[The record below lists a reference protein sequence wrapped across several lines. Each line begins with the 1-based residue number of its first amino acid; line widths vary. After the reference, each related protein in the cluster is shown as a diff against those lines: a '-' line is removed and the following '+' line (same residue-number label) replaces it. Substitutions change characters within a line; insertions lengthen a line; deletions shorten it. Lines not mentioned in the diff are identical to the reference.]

1 MTIQTC
7 IDAIGTIGVHP
18 FQDNRILLILLNR
31 HTTKALCDLTPM
43 KSLKLTNSLSGAF
56 SSKSRWSY
64 VLTMPAFLAFFN
76 YIMVGPDFTS
86 NWRTFIGSMLLNGTL
101 LSIAFFIQSR
111 LNENIARRY
120 PLLDQTPKRIF
131 VSIASHA
138 LLSAVFL
145 LLIAWLYIGLGLFG
159 STLTA
164 QRVLMVYLIN
174 LGAILLV
181 MGIQETFHAI
191 TRWKQHEVN
200 RERLMKENLNGQL
213 ESLKAQ
219 VSPHFLF
226 NSLNS
231 LSTLIA
237 EDPAK
242 AEQFVDEMARVYR
255 YLLQTNH
262 ASLDDTEFSQL
273 TTLRKELSFMDS
285 YGHLLK
291 TRYGDGMKLYIHVEK
306 HLLEKK
312 IPPLTLQML
321 VENAVKHNVIRASRP
336 LTIFILSTQEE
347 QLMIRNNLQKK
358 TLTAGADNLESTG
371 VGLVNIITKYKL
383 LQEHQPALLEPV
395 IEINHEFFTVTLP
408 LIS

>member
-1 MTIQTC
+1 
-7 IDAIGTIGVHP
+7 
-18 FQDNRILLILLNR
+18 
-31 HTTKALCDLTPM
+31 M
-43 KSLKLTNSLSGAF
+43 KNDKLTNSLSGAF

-64 VLTMPAFLAFFN
+64 ALTMPAFLAFFN
-76 YIMVGPDFTS
+76 YLMVGPGFIR
-86 NWRTFIGSMLLNGTL
+86 NWQTFAGSMLVNGVL
-101 LSIAFFIQSR
+101 LTATFFTQSK
-111 LNENIARRY
+111 ISDIITRRY
-120 PLLDQTPKRIF
+120 PLLEQTPKRIF

-138 LLSAVFL
+138 VLSAVFL
-145 LLIAWLYIGLGLFG
+145 LLIAWLYIGFRLFG
-159 STLTA
+159 STLTL
-164 QRVLMVYLIN
+164 QRVLMLYLIN
-174 LGAILLV
+174 LAAILLV

-200 RERLMKENLNGQL
+200 RERLIKENVNGQL

-237 EDPAK
+237 EDPEK

-262 ASLDDTEFSQL
+262 ASLDDAEFSQL
-273 TTLRKELSFMDS
+273 TTLRKELSFIDS

-306 HLLEKK
+306 HLLDRK
-312 IPPLTLQML
+312 IPPLTLQLL

-336 LTIFILSTQEE
+336 LTIFILSTQEG

-358 TLTAGADNLESTG
+358 TLTAGAENLESTG

-383 LQEHQPALLEPV
+383 LREHQPSLLEPV
-395 IEINHEFFTVTLP
+395 IERNHEFFTVTLP